1 MDHNTFQPSD
11 AELDILQVI
20 WELQPVTVR
29 DIFERIG
36 AVKGVGYTTILKQV
50 QRLTEKG
57 ALSKTDA
64 PSGAHLYSALFSE
77 TQVKKGLANKL
88 LHAAFSGSALQLM
101 QHALGDGERV
111 SADELDALKQWL
123 DQQKNQNDAL

>member
-1 MDHNTFQPSD
+1 MEHNTFQPSD

-20 WELQPVTVR
+20 WDHQPVTVR

-36 AVKGVGYTTILKQV
+36 TAKGVGYTTILKQV

-64 PSGAHLYSALFSE
+64 PNGAHQYSALFSE

-111 SADELDALKQWL
+111 SAEELDALKQWL